1 MFGAGQSHGALRP
14 KPRAPLRE
22 RLGWLRQAGTLMLVA
37 VLLSACGWGL
47 EKIYQRL
54 NVAIGVIAVNGEFTQ
69 VEQVDVQQ
77 MVEPLV
83 TGGFLSLDL
92 QKIRRELELHPWIQQ
107 AKVSRRWPDSLV
119 ITVTEEVP
127 IARWGSGGFLNARGE
142 RKEIGDNARLA
153 FLPMLLGGDQSE
165 RQLMKSY
172 REMVQLLQPSGLRVA
187 ALKRD
192 DRGAWWLKLDN
203 GLELVIG
210 RDHVMEKMRRFLV
223 VWESELKSKVEQVAR
238 VDIRYDNGVAVE
250 WLAQQAWSG
259 ERVGQKLSS
268 VSSVTERV

>member
-1 MFGAGQSHGALRP
+1 MFGAGQSHGALRQ
-14 KPRAPLRE
+14 KQRTPLRE

-37 VLLSACGWGL
+37 MLLSASGWGL

-127 IARWGSGGFLNARGE
+127 IARWGSSGFLNARGE
-142 RKEIGDNARLA
+142 RKEIGDNVRLA

-223 VWESELKSKVEQVAR
+223 VWESELKSKVEQVAK

-250 WLAQQAWSG
+250 WLAKQAWSG
-259 ERVGQKLSS
+259 EQVGQKLSS
-268 VSSVTERV
+268 VSAVTERV

>member
-1 MFGAGQSHGALRP
+1 MFGAGQSHGALRQ
-14 KPRAPLRE
+14 KQRAPLRE

-37 VLLSACGWGL
+37 VLLSASGWGL

-127 IARWGSGGFLNARGE
+127 IARWGSSGFLNARGE

-223 VWESELKSKVEQVAR
+223 VWEGELKSKVEQVAK

-250 WLAQQAWSG
+250 WLAKQAWSD
-259 ERVGQKLSS
+259 EQVGQKLSS
-268 VSSVTERV
+268 VSAVTERV

>member
-1 MFGAGQSHGALRP
+1 MFGAGQSHGAMRQ
-14 KPRAPLRE
+14 KQRAPLRE

-37 VLLSACGWGL
+37 MLLSASGWGL

-127 IARWGSGGFLNARGE
+127 IARWGSSGFLNARGE

-223 VWESELKSKVEQVAR
+223 VWESELKSKVEQVAK

-250 WLAQQAWSG
+250 WLAKQAWSG
-259 ERVGQKLSS
+259 EQVGQKLSS
-268 VSSVTERV
+268 VSAVTERV